1 MSRPVR
7 SERVTRAQQHCQLE
21 KSLQFLLR
29 DCSASYEFATSV
41 WIQGLSLGQSPKCL
55 TVASK
60 SKKKSFPFTPFWS
73 SNCESMLA
81 AHAHGT
87 AVPKQIS
94 ALHWDISL
102 LATLSL
108 QIVRARC
115 TFKNLSASS
124 HSKGKKPN
132 QTKTELLTLSSCPCM
147 KATFAIWKRQTVPK
161 LHTTASPFPYSPSR
175 RGARSPCCRCT
186 RWRPC
191 CPPGA
196 TAAGLGAECDRPLP
210 APPS

>member
-41 WIQGLSLGQSPKCL
+41 WIQGFPGLSLGQSPKCL

-73 SNCESMLA
+73 SNCESTLA

-94 ALHWDISL
+94 ALHWDISR
-102 LATLSL
+102 LAALSV
-108 QIVRARC
+108 QTVRARC

-132 QTKTELLTLSSCPCM
+132 HNRVTHVVQLSLHEGHVCHLEETDSAEAPHNRSS
-147 KATFAIWKRQTVPK
+147 FSLQRQP
-161 LHTTASPFPYSPSR
+161 
-175 RGARSPCCRCT
+175 ARSSLT
-186 RWRPC
+186 M
-191 CPPGA
+191 
-196 TAAGLGAECDRPLP
+196 L
-210 APPS
+210 